1 MIREVMTVYEPKPF
15 PPIPQDTRQVA
26 QQIYPPEHLL
36 RRLGEEY
43 ADVLRDEDFADLY
56 PPTGQ
61 PALSPWLL
69 ALVTVLQAIKH
80 CSDRLAAEMVRSRL
94 VITSVP

>member
-1 MIREVMTVYEPKPF
+1 M
-15 PPIPQDTRQVA
+15 PPIPEETRQTA

-36 RRLGEEY
+36 RRLGQEY

-61 PALSPWLL
+61 PALSTRGAHTGSSRAEPGYSAPL
-69 ALVTVLQAIKH
+69 ASTFPSLG
-80 CSDRLAAEMVRSRL
+80 AAVA
-94 VITSVP
+94 